1 MRIKQIFSFSGMKS
15 SFLIGDSEP
24 EPLLRTGLEM
34 RKKFIIQKMHTST
47 YQTTLKLIF
56 QPLYDTIWLFLDLV
70 TMAILLGNGT

>member
-47 YQTTLKLIF
+47 YQTILKLIF
-56 QPLYDTIWLFLDLV
+56 QPLYDMIHTVWLFLDLV
-70 TMAILLGNGT
+70 TMAI

>member
-56 QPLYDTIWLFLDLV
+56 QPLYDTYMIIFR
-70 TMAILLGNGT
+70 LGHNGNFIG